1 MKLKDVKINE
11 LKEELKSSHNQNV
24 QNETE
29 ITNLLT
35 EINIRDRKIAEL
47 QKLLVKKDDEIVKLK
62 KILKNSKSFKR
73 RMSLK

>member
-11 LKEELKSSHNQNV
+11 LKEELKSSHNKNV